1 MPDLDFATEPLN
13 ATAPLDRIS
22 LLGHPDDVL
31 LHPDL
36 STAEKR
42 EILAAWASDSHAVP
56 DRPGL
61 RQLDSGAVVGVDAI
75 LRALRTLDGAEGEGT
90 PPKRQAGPRRRRTL
104 IPFIRTAF
112 RRRDDDDDPPPTPA
126 AAFPLGM
133 ELALRRKWEQG
144 QDAEPL
150 AA

>member
-1 MPDLDFATEPLN
+1 MPDLDLATEPLDP
-13 ATAPLDRIS
+13 TAPLDSVR

-31 LHPDL
+31 LQPDL
-36 STAEKR
+36 SRSEKR
-42 EILAAWASDSHAVP
+42 EILAAWASDAHAVP

-61 RQLDSGAVVGVDAI
+61 RQLDSGAVVGVDTI
-75 LRALRTLDGAEGEGT
+75 LRALRTLDGVEGERM

-104 IPFIRTAF
+104 LPLIRTAF

>member
-1 MPDLDFATEPLN
+1 MADLDLAPMPLN
-13 ATAPLDRIS
+13 PTTPADRAR

-31 LHPDL
+31 LQPDL
-36 STAEKR
+36 TVAEKR
-42 EILAAWASDSHAVP
+42 EILAAWASDAHAVP
-56 DRPGL
+56 DRPGF

-75 LRALRTLDGAEGEGT
+75 LRALRTLDGVEGERA
-90 PPKRQAGPRRRRTL
+90 PPNRKTGPRRRRTL
-104 IPFIRTAF
+104 LPFMRTAF

-133 ELALRRKWEQG
+133 ELALRRKWEQSQEG
-144 QDAEPL
+144 EPL